1 MLLFAAGALAG
12 REWPCAFQVPPLSI
26 PRLCLLFLAGC
37 FSSFALANVPALSDA
52 DVQRLSLENPWLQ
65 LVHYRPT
72 YGRLRSEIDEP
83 SFFLHADGKR
93 DPAAELRATLD
104 QLRDDIRAHPDEK
117 QDLRCRYPARV
128 DWLKRRLAL
137 DIPERDCPALTEWQR
152 LVDAGSL
159 SLIFPAA
166 YLNNASS
173 MFGHTLLRIDAKDRS
188 RQPDL
193 AASAI
198 NFAAQV
204 EEGDGG
210 AAYALKGFF
219 GLYPGY
225 FSLMPYYE
233 KVKEYNELESRDI
246 WEYPINFNSTELQRV
261 VWHLW
266 ELDRVRLDYWFFDEN
281 CSYQLLALL
290 SVGRD
295 ELDLTRGFSLKALPV
310 DTVRALERA
319 GLLSDDG
326 HYRASFATRLENMVR
341 QLSSEEIALARQ
353 LVHDGVAP
361 EALTLPAS
369 ANAAHVYEFAFEWLN
384 SRFMNERLPRE
395 QAAPQLYR
403 LLKARSHSGKSSLV
417 APAAPA
423 VPAHRG
429 HDSARWGLGGGVR
442 EGEAFLSLQGRASYH
457 DRFDAVEGFLANAEI
472 RLLDL
477 ELRVFE
483 DRQKVEPW
491 RFTLLDVGNYLPS
504 SPVFSLAAWRVT
516 AQAERTDTTLSFPDS
531 WRSRLAGSYGR
542 AFGSGE
548 RLMGWTF
555 LNGELE
561 SGPQAGGEQ
570 ADREW
575 AAGAGVNVGV
585 LWAPVQPLRLGVDA
599 RWLRFF
605 EGDRGE
611 AGHVEATA
619 QWNYTSNQALRFYS
633 RWDKRNDT
641 RGETGLTWL
650 HHF

>member
-1 MLLFAAGALAG
+1 M
-12 REWPCAFQVPPLSI
+12 SI
-26 PRLCLLFLAGC
+26 LRLCLLLVAGC
-37 FSSFALANVPALSDA
+37 CSSLTLASVPSLPDA
-52 DVQRLSLENPWLQ
+52 DIQRLSRENPWLQ
-65 LVHYRPT
+65 LVHYRPI

-93 DPAAELRATLD
+93 NPAAELRATLD
-104 QLRDDIRAHPDEK
+104 QLREDIRNTPTEQ

-128 DWLKRRLAL
+128 DWLKRRLQL
-137 DIPERDCPALTEWQR
+137 EIPERACPALTEWQR

-173 MFGHTLLRIDAKDRS
+173 MFGHTLLRIDAKDRT

-193 AASAI
+193 MASAI
-198 NFAAQV
+198 NFAAEV
-204 EEGDGG
+204 SNGDGG
-210 AAYALKGFF
+210 AAYAIKGIF

-233 KVKEYNELESRDI
+233 KVQEYNQLESRDI
-246 WEYPINFNSTELQRV
+246 WEYPISLDEAELQRV

-266 ELDRVRLDYWFFDEN
+266 ELDKVRLDYWFFDEN
-281 CSYQLLALL
+281 CSYQLLALI
-290 SVGRD
+290 SVARD

-310 DTVRALERA
+310 DTVRALDRA
-319 GLLSDDG
+319 GLLSDEG
-326 HYRASFATRLENMVR
+326 HYRAAFATRLETIAS
-341 QLSSEEIALARQ
+341 QLSPEEIALARQ
-353 LVHDGVAP
+353 LAFDDVPPGNL
-361 EALTLPAS
+361 ALPPS

-384 SRFMNERLPRE
+384 FRFMHEKLPRE

-403 LLKARSHSGKSSLV
+403 LLNARSQAGKSNLAVAAIPDV
-417 APAAPA
+417 AP
-423 VPAHRG
+423 HRG

-442 EGEAFLSLQGRASYH
+442 EGEAFVSLHGRASYH
-457 DRFDAVEGFLANAEI
+457 DRFDAVEGFLPNAEI
-472 RLLDL
+472 RLFDL

-516 AQAERTDTTLSFPDS
+516 AEAERTDTALSFQDS
-531 WRSRLAGSYGR
+531 WRSRLAASYGR
-542 AFGSGE
+542 AFGSGTQ
-548 RLMGWTF
+548 LMAWTF

-570 ADREW
+570 AEREW
-575 AAGAGVNVGV
+575 AAGAGLNAGV
-585 LWAPVQPLRLGVDA
+585 LWAPAQPLRLGLDA

-611 AGHVEATA
+611 AGHLEATA
-619 QWNYTSNQALRFYS
+619 QWNFAPNQALRLYS